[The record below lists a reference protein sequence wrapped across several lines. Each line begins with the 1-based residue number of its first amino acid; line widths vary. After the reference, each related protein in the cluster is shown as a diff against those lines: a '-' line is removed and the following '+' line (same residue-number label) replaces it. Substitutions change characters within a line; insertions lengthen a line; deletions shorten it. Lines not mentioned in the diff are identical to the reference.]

1 MDFKKILAKI
11 DLFEGAGSSM
21 KKAEHN
27 PAGPKFKGY
36 WSGKN
41 PNPPKPGEGV
51 GGCEESI
58 LKDLSKG
65 PKPKTKEQE
74 LAEAFDEFLETLEED
89 NLGVEEKRPQR
100 KGSRPSRDYGKTG
113 EPSKRYNTVSVNEHG
128 DQEGYDPRGQNPF
141 LKPGQK
147 ALKGTPMKARDVAK
161 SIPWPKEVPSD
172 MSQEHDDED
181 NPHPYDLDEAKEEFN
196 YKVTCDGYDKGNFV
210 DKNDAIYS
218 AQYMI
223 YHGEKEYKHIE
234 VTDLSTHKKIWEWN
248 GKKDIDEAK
257 GDVPVISAFRRGM
270 EKIANSGMSNQDKQ
284 AAFDRLSAEFHKNAQ
299 AYSDKVK
306 GKAVDE
312 DLQPMANPQAGGMPQ
327 PGQPAQ
333 SGAPAQGQAAVDPKQ
348 VQDMTQATQAVK
360 SATQSTAPAP
370 NISKALDAAS
380 QGKPVAANDMKAIQ
394 PLMKDMSTVAQNPQ
408 LANQFKTLAQQTQ
421 QVQQKQKQQQT
432 KTNPQ

>member
-1 MDFKKILAKI
+1 MDMKKLLNI
-11 DLFEGAGSSM
+11 FESATDGM
-21 KKAEHN
+21 KKAEKN
-27 PAGPKFKGY
+27 PLGPKFGGY
-36 WSGKN
+36 WKGSDKGT
-41 PNPPKPGEGV
+41 PKPGEGV
-51 GGCEESI
+51 GGMEENI

-65 PKPKTKEQE
+65 PTHKTKEQE
-74 LAEAFDEFLETLEED
+74 LAEAFDEFLERLEED

-128 DQEGYDPRGQNPF
+128 DQEDYEPWGPQD
-141 LKPGQK
+141 LAPGQK

-181 NPHPYDLDEAKEEFN
+181 NPHPYGHDLDEAKEEFN
-196 YKVTCDGYDKGNFV
+196 YKVTCDGYDKGNFA

-270 EKIANSGMSNQDKQ
+270 EKIANSGMSPQAKQ
-284 AAFDRLSAEFHKNAQ
+284 AAFDKLSAEFHKNAQ

-306 GKAVDE
+306 GKTVDE

-327 PGQPAQ
+327 QGQAAQ
-333 SGAPAQGQAAVDPKQ
+333 PGAPAQGQAAVDPKQ
-348 VQDMTQATQAVK
+348 VQDVTQATQAIK
-360 SATQSTAPAP
+360 SATGSTAPAP
-370 NISKALDAAS
+370 NLSKALDAAS
-380 QGKPVAANDMKAIQ
+380 QGKAVSQQDMKNLQ
-394 PLMKDMSTVAQNPQ
+394 PLMKDMTTVAQNPQ

-421 QVQQKQKQQQT
+421 QVQKKQQQQQP
-432 KTNPQ
+432 KTTPQ